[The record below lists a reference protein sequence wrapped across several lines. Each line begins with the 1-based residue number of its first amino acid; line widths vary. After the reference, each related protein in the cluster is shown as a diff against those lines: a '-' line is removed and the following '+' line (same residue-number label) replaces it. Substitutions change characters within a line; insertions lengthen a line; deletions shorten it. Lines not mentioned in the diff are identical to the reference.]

1 MRTRST
7 QGRRIIAV
15 LKQKPLTYAQMLRLV
30 HLVVKDGLDPHREA
44 LEDAAYAVGELYET
58 DDPVQMG
65 WVGSDG
71 RP

>member
-1 MRTRST
+1 MNEFK
-7 QGRRIIAV
+7 GHDNCPEYPAEPPDYV
-15 LKQKPLTYAQMLRLV
+15 AALLCLVRLV
-30 HLVVKDGLDPHREA
+30 LKDGLDPHRAA